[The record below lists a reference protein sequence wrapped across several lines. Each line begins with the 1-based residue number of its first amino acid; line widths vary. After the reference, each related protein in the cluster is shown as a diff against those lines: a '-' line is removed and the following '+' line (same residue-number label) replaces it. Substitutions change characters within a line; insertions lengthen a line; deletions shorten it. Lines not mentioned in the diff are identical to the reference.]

1 MPLFNPETLEPAV
14 KSFDFCPSEAQL
26 SAASHW
32 AELMRDGFLINQKQ
46 TALEAEFNC
55 YVVQDVLGYRS
66 FDASGSGTLSVKQVS
81 GLICGL
87 QVLQE

>member
-32 AELMRDGFLINQKQ
+32 AELMRDDFLIN
-46 TALEAEFNC
+46 
-55 YVVQDVLGYRS
+55 
-66 FDASGSGTLSVKQVS
+66 
-81 GLICGL
+81 
-87 QVLQE
+87 